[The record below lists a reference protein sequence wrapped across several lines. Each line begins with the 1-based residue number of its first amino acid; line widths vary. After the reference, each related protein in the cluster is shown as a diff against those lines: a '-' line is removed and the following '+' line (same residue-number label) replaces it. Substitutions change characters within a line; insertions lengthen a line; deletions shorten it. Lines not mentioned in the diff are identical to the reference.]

1 MSSLEREQRIREDER
16 IRINERMQIERKQE
30 EKQLKLLRDAE
41 KKAAIG
47 QHITAYGFK
56 ETWVKVVTPYLF
68 LSVLFGIVIGLFRWF
83 NMENESVL
91 MKIVEPLLWALSASI
106 IGALSSMLIAWFECI
121 EARD

>member
-47 QHITAYGFK
+47 QHITAYGFRRH
-56 ETWVKVVTPYLF
+56 
-68 LSVLFGIVIGLFRWF
+68 G
-83 NMENESVL
+83 
-91 MKIVEPLLWALSASI
+91 
-106 IGALSSMLIAWFECI
+106 
-121 EARD
+121 